1 MEFYSDEHKAKI
13 ARLEKLWENLH
24 ELADMCKEY
33 GIQDM
38 LQDNGALTGW
48 PLKWIQHHQMQIHF
62 REALPWSITKRS
74 SGSKAWG
81 LPTGKLRMP
90 PAVVATRS
98 PVH

>member
-38 LQDNGALTGW
+38 LQDNG
-48 PLKWIQHHQMQIHF
+48 LKVMQQLVYLNMDF
-62 REALPWSITKRS
+62 LPGREGNDSIS
-74 SGSKAWG
+74 NSGTEWEMKSVKAT
-81 LPTGKLRMP
+81 PHRKLC
-90 PAVVATRS
+90 AENVTAW
-98 PVH
+98 

>member
-38 LQDNGALTGW
+38 LQDNG
-48 PLKWIQHHQMQIHF
+48 LKVMQQLVYLRQHRTENCVQKMSL
-62 REALPWSITKRS
+62 R
-74 SGSKAWG
+74 
-81 LPTGKLRMP
+81 GKIK
-90 PAVVATRS
+90 T
-98 PVH
+98 

>member
-38 LQDNGALTGW
+38 LQDNG
-48 PLKWIQHHQMQIHF
+48 LKVMQQLVYLNMDF
-62 REALPWSITKRS
+62 LPGREGNDSI
-74 SGSKAWG
+74 SKATPHNDMKNPHH
-81 LPTGKLRMP
+81 LPI
-90 PAVVATRS
+90 
-98 PVH
+98 

>member
-38 LQDNGALTGW
+38 LQDNG
-48 PLKWIQHHQMQIHF
+48 LKVMQQLVYLNMDF
-62 REALPWSITKRS
+62 LPGREGNDSIS
-74 SGSKAWG
+74 NSGTEWEMKSVNI
-81 LPTGKLRMP
+81 L
-90 PAVVATRS
+90 
-98 PVH
+98 